1 MKKARYSPP
10 FSTISSFEMEG
21 FITQST
27 SDWEDD
33 GPPFSF
39 NGEEDFL
46 PTLGGPQSIV
56 DNSSK
61 A

>member
-21 FITQST
+21 FITISN
-27 SDWEDD
+27 SDWED
-33 GPPFSF
+33 GGTFSF

-56 DNSSK
+56 DNSSE

>member
-10 FSTISSFEMEG
+10 LSTISSFEMEG

-27 SDWEDD
+27 SDWED
-33 GPPFSF
+33 GGTFSF